1 MPVYINSPHTRSPHF
16 RFPPLLFF
24 STMEV
29 RNSISGQRETAADST
44 IMAFDPDQ
52 RYILSTLERVGGAL
66 SLVGVSMIF
75 VTFYASK
82 RIRTVPNTFILFA
95 SIANVGACVASL
107 IALEGIEQGET
118 SPLCQTQAFL
128 FEM

>member
-1 MPVYINSPHTRSPHF
+1 
-16 RFPPLLFF
+16 
-24 STMEV
+24 MEV